1 MHELIITDFNFN
13 EFFVIMNFK
22 EKIFGHKDL
31 MSIGTANLFG
41 SGISAIFWF
50 SLASLINP
58 EEYGQIHYFLAIA
71 GMAQL
76 LSLISTTNALQVYVA
91 KNIKIH
97 STLFFI
103 SIIAGIVSSLV
114 VFLFFSRTDTSL
126 LVLGYI
132 IFELSNG
139 FLLGKKLFSNYAK
152 FFLTQKILTVIFGF
166 GLYFTFGVDGI
177 IFGLVLS
184 YVPYIWILVNEFR
197 NTRIDFS
204 LLKPRKGFLINNY
217 GINISSAVGGQM
229 DKLIIAPILGLELLG
244 NYSLA
249 MQFLVILLLLPTTVF
264 KYLLTQD
271 SSGKNTKNLKKNTI
285 FASVGLAT
293 FGIVI
298 LPMIIPILFP
308 NYIDTVIAI
317 QIISVAIIPG
327 TIGIFYDSKLLSIE
341 KSKFLVIG
349 KGIGLFT
356 MISGFVIL
364 GPIYGIIGLAVTL
377 VVSSCLQTLVVI
389 IASKTIR
396 YEEKH

>member
-1 MHELIITDFNFN
+1 
-13 EFFVIMNFK
+13 MNFIK
-22 EKIFGHKDL
+22 KILGNKDL
-31 MSIGTANLFG
+31 TSIGIANLFG
-41 SGISAIFWF
+41 SVIAAIFWF
-50 SLASLINP
+50 SLASLLNP
-58 EEYGQIHYFLAIA
+58 EQYGQIHYFLGIA

-76 LSLISTTNALQVYVA
+76 ISLFATTNTLQVYVA

-103 SIIAGIVSSLV
+103 SIIVGIVSSLV
-114 VFLFFSRTDTSL
+114 IFLFFSRADASL

-166 GLYFTFGVDGI
+166 GLYFAFGVDGI

-217 GINISSAVGGQM
+217 GINISGAVGGQI
-229 DKLIIAPILGLELLG
+229 DKLILAPLLGFELLG

-249 MQFLVILLLLPTTVF
+249 MQFLVILLLLPTIVF

-285 FASVGLAT
+285 FASIGLAV
-293 FGIVI
+293 FGIVV
-298 LPMIIPILFP
+298 LPMIIPVLFP

-317 QIISVAIIPG
+317 QIVSVVIVPS
-327 TIGIFYDSKLLSIE
+327 TIGMFYDSKLLSIE
-341 KSKFLVIG
+341 KSKFIVIG
-349 KGIGLFT
+349 KCIGVFT
-356 MISGFVIL
+356 MIFGFLIL
-364 GPIYGIIGLAVTL
+364 GPIYGMIGLAVTL
-377 VVSSCLQTLVVI
+377 VISSCLQTLVVVI
-389 IASKTIR
+389 GSKTIK

>member
-1 MHELIITDFNFN
+1 
-13 EFFVIMNFK
+13 MNFK

-41 SGISAIFWF
+41 SGISGIFWF

-249 MQFLVILLLLPTTVF
+249 MQFAVILMLLPTTVF

-317 QIISVAIIPG
+317 QIISVSIIPG

>member
-1 MHELIITDFNFN
+1 MNFLG
-13 EFFVIMNFK
+13 IMNFK

-31 MSIGTANLFG
+31 VSIGSANLLG
-41 SGISAIFWF
+41 NGISAIFWF

-249 MQFLVILLLLPTTVF
+249 MQFFVILLLLPTTVF

-285 FASVGLAT
+285 FASVGLT
-293 FGIVI
+293 MFGIVI

>member
-1 MHELIITDFNFN
+1 
-13 EFFVIMNFK
+13 MNFK

-31 MSIGTANLFG
+31 VSIGSANLLG
-41 SGISAIFWF
+41 NGISAIFWF

-58 EEYGQIHYFLAIA
+58 EQYGQIHYFLGIA
-71 GMAQL
+71 GIAQL

-114 VFLFFSRTDTSL
+114 VFLFFSRSDTSL

-166 GLYFTFGVDGI
+166 GLYFTFGVDGV

-204 LLKPRKGFLINNY
+204 LLKPRKGFIINNY
-217 GINISSAVGGQM
+217 GINISGAVGGQI
-229 DKLIIAPILGLELLG
+229 DKLIIVPLLGFELLG

-249 MQFLVILLLLPTTVF
+249 MQFLIILLLFPTIIF
-264 KYLLTQD
+264 KYLLPMD
-271 SSGKNTKNLKKNTI
+271 SSGKNTKNLKKI
-285 FASVGLAT
+285 SILVSIALAV
-293 FGIVI
+293 FGIVV
-298 LPMIIPILFP
+298 LPIIIPVLFP
-308 NYIDTVIAI
+308 KFIDTIIAI
-317 QIISVAIIPG
+317 QIVSVAVIPA
-327 TIGIFYDSKLLSIE
+327 TIGIFYESKLLALE
-341 KSKFLVIG
+341 KGKFPIIG
-349 KGIGLFT
+349 KSIGI
-356 MISGFVIL
+356 IIVVVGFLTL
-364 GPIYGIIGLAVTL
+364 GPIYGIIGLAVTF
-377 VVSSCLQTLVVI
+377 VIASFLQTIFVI
-389 IASKTIR
+389 IASKTIN
-396 YEEKH
+396 YKEKI

>member
-1 MHELIITDFNFN
+1 MNF
-13 EFFVIMNFK
+13 FGIMNFK

-31 MSIGTANLFG
+31 VSIGSANLLG
-41 SGISAIFWF
+41 NGISAIFWF

-285 FASVGLAT
+285 FASVGLT
-293 FGIVI
+293 MFGIVI

>member
-1 MHELIITDFNFN
+1 MNF
-13 EFFVIMNFK
+13 FGIMNFK

-31 MSIGTANLFG
+31 VSIGSANLLG
-41 SGISAIFWF
+41 NGISAIFWF

-217 GINISSAVGGQM
+217 GINISGAVGGQM
-229 DKLIIAPILGLELLG
+229 DKLIIAPILGFELLG

-249 MQFLVILLLLPTTVF
+249 MQFFVILLLLPTTVF

-349 KGIGLFT
+349 KCIGLFT

>member
-1 MHELIITDFNFN
+1 
-13 EFFVIMNFK
+13 MNFK

-285 FASVGLAT
+285 FASVGLT
-293 FGIVI
+293 MFGIVI

-349 KGIGLFT
+349 KCIGLFT

>member
-1 MHELIITDFNFN
+1 
-13 EFFVIMNFK
+13 MNFK

-152 FFLTQKILTVIFGF
+152 FFLTQKILTVIFGL

-229 DKLIIAPILGLELLG
+229 DKLIIAPILGFELLG

-285 FASVGLAT
+285 FASVGLT
-293 FGIVI
+293 MFGIVI

-317 QIISVAIIPG
+317 QIISVAIIPS

>member
-1 MHELIITDFNFN
+1 MNFLG
-13 EFFVIMNFK
+13 IMNFK

-31 MSIGTANLFG
+31 VSIGSANLLG
-41 SGISAIFWF
+41 NGISAIFWF

-249 MQFLVILLLLPTTVF
+249 MQFFVILLLLPTTVF

-317 QIISVAIIPG
+317 QIISVAIIPS

>member
-1 MHELIITDFNFN
+1 
-13 EFFVIMNFK
+13 MNFK

-152 FFLTQKILTVIFGF
+152 FFLTQKILTVIFGL

-217 GINISSAVGGQM
+217 GINISGAVGGQM

-285 FASVGLAT
+285 FASVGLAM

-317 QIISVAIIPG
+317 QIISVAIIPS

>member
-1 MHELIITDFNFN
+1 MNF
-13 EFFVIMNFK
+13 FGIMNFK

-31 MSIGTANLFG
+31 VSIGSANLLG
-41 SGISAIFWF
+41 NGISAIFWF

-152 FFLTQKILTVIFGF
+152 FFLTQKILTVIFGL

-317 QIISVAIIPG
+317 QIISVAIIPS

-349 KGIGLFT
+349 KGIGFFT
-356 MISGFVIL
+356 VISGFVIL

-377 VVSSCLQTLVVI
+377 VISSCLQTLVVI

>member
-1 MHELIITDFNFN
+1 
-13 EFFVIMNFK
+13 MNFR
-22 EKIFGHKDL
+22 ERLFGQKDI
-31 MSIGTANLFG
+31 MSIGFANFFG
-41 SGISAIFWF
+41 SGIAAIFWF
-50 SLASLINP
+50 YIASSLGP
-58 EEYGQIHYFLAIA
+58 EEYGIIRYFLAIA

-76 LSLISTTNALQVYVA
+76 ASLFATPNAITVYVA
-91 KNIKIH
+91 KNIRIH

-103 SIIAGIVSSLV
+103 SIILGIASSLV
-114 VFLFFSRTDTSL
+114 VFLFLYRVDTSL

-132 IFELSNG
+132 IFELANG
-139 FLLGKKLFSNYAK
+139 FLLGKKLFSDYAK
-152 FFLTQKILTVIFGF
+152 FFLTQKILTVIFGL
-166 GLYFTFGVDGI
+166 GLYFAFGVDGI

-249 MQFLVILLLLPTTVF
+249 MQFAVILMLLPTTVF

>member
-1 MHELIITDFNFN
+1 
-13 EFFVIMNFK
+13 MNFK

-50 SLASLINP
+50 SLASLLNP

-249 MQFLVILLLLPTTVF
+249 MQFAVILMLLPTTVF

-285 FASVGLAT
+285 FASIGLAV
-293 FGIVI
+293 FGIVV

-317 QIISVAIIPG
+317 QIISVAIIPS

>member
-1 MHELIITDFNFN
+1 
-13 EFFVIMNFK
+13 MNFK
-22 EKIFGHKDL
+22 EKIFGHNDL

>member
-1 MHELIITDFNFN
+1 
-13 EFFVIMNFK
+13 MNFK

-31 MSIGTANLFG
+31 LSIGTANLFG

-217 GINISSAVGGQM
+217 GINISGAVGGQM

-349 KGIGLFT
+349 RGIGLFT

>member
-1 MHELIITDFNFN
+1 
-13 EFFVIMNFK
+13 MNFK

-152 FFLTQKILTVIFGF
+152 FFLTQKILTVIFGL

-285 FASVGLAT
+285 FASVGLT
-293 FGIVI
+293 MFGIVI

-317 QIISVAIIPG
+317 QIISVAIIPS

>member
-1 MHELIITDFNFN
+1 
-13 EFFVIMNFK
+13 MNFK

-31 MSIGTANLFG
+31 LSIGTANLFG

-229 DKLIIAPILGLELLG
+229 DKLIIAPILGFELLG
-244 NYSLA
+244 NYALA
-249 MQFLVILLLLPTTVF
+249 MQIIVIFSLLPTTVF

-285 FASVGLAT
+285 FASIGLAV
-293 FGIVI
+293 FGIVV

-317 QIISVAIIPG
+317 QIISVAIIPS

-377 VVSSCLQTLVVI
+377 VISSCLQTLVVI

>member
-1 MHELIITDFNFN
+1 
-13 EFFVIMNFK
+13 MNFK

-217 GINISSAVGGQM
+217 GINISGAVGGQM

>member
-1 MHELIITDFNFN
+1 
-13 EFFVIMNFK
+13 MNFK

-152 FFLTQKILTVIFGF
+152 FFLTQKILTVIFGL

-217 GINISSAVGGQM
+217 GINISGAVGGQM

-317 QIISVAIIPG
+317 QIISVAIIPS

>member
-1 MHELIITDFNFN
+1 MNFLG
-13 EFFVIMNFK
+13 IMNFK

-31 MSIGTANLFG
+31 VSIGSANLLG
-41 SGISAIFWF
+41 NGISAIFWF

-249 MQFLVILLLLPTTVF
+249 MQFFVILLLLPTTVF

>member
-1 MHELIITDFNFN
+1 
-13 EFFVIMNFK
+13 MNFK

-31 MSIGTANLFG
+31 VSIGSANLLG
-41 SGISAIFWF
+41 NGISAIFWF

>member
-1 MHELIITDFNFN
+1 MNFLG
-13 EFFVIMNFK
+13 IMNFK

-31 MSIGTANLFG
+31 VSIGSANLLG
-41 SGISAIFWF
+41 NGISAIFWF

-152 FFLTQKILTVIFGF
+152 FFLTQKILTVIFGL

-317 QIISVAIIPG
+317 QIISVAIIPS

>member
-1 MHELIITDFNFN
+1 MNF
-13 EFFVIMNFK
+13 FGIMNFK

-31 MSIGTANLFG
+31 VSIGTANLFG

-217 GINISSAVGGQM
+217 GINISGAVGGQM

>member
-1 MHELIITDFNFN
+1 
-13 EFFVIMNFK
+13 MNFK

-285 FASVGLAT
+285 FASVGLTT

-317 QIISVAIIPG
+317 QIISVAIIPS

-349 KGIGLFT
+349 KCIGLFT

>member
-1 MHELIITDFNFN
+1 MNF
-13 EFFVIMNFK
+13 FGIMNFK

-31 MSIGTANLFG
+31 VSIGSANLFG
-41 SGISAIFWF
+41 SAIAAIFWF

-249 MQFLVILLLLPTTVF
+249 MQFFVILLLLPTTVF

-285 FASVGLAT
+285 FASVGLT
-293 FGIVI
+293 MFGIVI
-298 LPMIIPILFP
+298 LPMIIPVLFP

-317 QIISVAIIPG
+317 QIISVAIIPS

>member
-1 MHELIITDFNFN
+1 MNFLG
-13 EFFVIMNFK
+13 IMNFK

-31 MSIGTANLFG
+31 VSIGSANLLG
-41 SGISAIFWF
+41 NGISAIFWF

-229 DKLIIAPILGLELLG
+229 DKLIIAPILGFELLG
-244 NYSLA
+244 NYALA
-249 MQFLVILLLLPTTVF
+249 MQIIVIFSLLPTTVF

-317 QIISVAIIPG
+317 QIISVAIIPS

>member
-1 MHELIITDFNFN
+1 
-13 EFFVIMNFK
+13 MNFR
-22 EKIFGHKDL
+22 ERLFGQKDIL
-31 MSIGTANLFG
+31 SIGFANLFG
-41 SGISAIFWF
+41 SGITAIFWF
-50 SLASLINP
+50 YIASLLGP
-58 EEYGQIHYFLAIA
+58 AEYGQIHYFLAIA

-76 LSLISTTNALQVYVA
+76 VSLFATPNAITVYVA
-91 KNIKIH
+91 KNIRIH

-152 FFLTQKILTVIFGF
+152 FFLTQKILTVIFGL

-217 GINISSAVGGQM
+217 GINISGAVGGQM

-285 FASVGLAT
+285 FASVGLT
-293 FGIVI
+293 MFGIVI

-317 QIISVAIIPG
+317 QIISVAIIPS

>member
-1 MHELIITDFNFN
+1 
-13 EFFVIMNFK
+13 MNFK

-152 FFLTQKILTVIFGF
+152 FFLTQKILTVIFGL

-285 FASVGLAT
+285 FASVGLT
-293 FGIVI
+293 MFGIVI

-349 KGIGLFT
+349 KCIGLFT

-377 VVSSCLQTLVVI
+377 VISSCLQTLVVI

>member
-1 MHELIITDFNFN
+1 
-13 EFFVIMNFK
+13 MNFK

-31 MSIGTANLFG
+31 LSIGTANLFG

-249 MQFLVILLLLPTTVF
+249 MQFAVILMLLPTTVF

-317 QIISVAIIPG
+317 QIISVAIIPS

>member
-1 MHELIITDFNFN
+1 MNF
-13 EFFVIMNFK
+13 FGIMNFK

-31 MSIGTANLFG
+31 VSIGSANLLG
-41 SGISAIFWF
+41 NGISAIFWF

-152 FFLTQKILTVIFGF
+152 FFLTQKILTVIFGL

-249 MQFLVILLLLPTTVF
+249 MQFAVILMLLPTTVF

-317 QIISVAIIPG
+317 QIISVAIIPS

>member
-1 MHELIITDFNFN
+1 MNF
-13 EFFVIMNFK
+13 FGIMNFK

-31 MSIGTANLFG
+31 VSIGSANLLG
-41 SGISAIFWF
+41 NGISAIFWF

-152 FFLTQKILTVIFGF
+152 FFLTQKILTVIFGL

-204 LLKPRKGFLINNY
+204 LLKPRKGFIINNY
-217 GINISSAVGGQM
+217 GINISGAVGGQI
-229 DKLIIAPILGLELLG
+229 DKLIIVPLLGFELLG

-249 MQFLVILLLLPTTVF
+249 MQFLIILLLFPTIVF
-264 KYLLTQD
+264 KYLLPMD
-271 SSGKNTKNLKKNTI
+271 SSVKNTKNLKKI
-285 FASVGLAT
+285 SILVSIALAT
-293 FGIVI
+293 FGIVV

-308 NYIDTVIAI
+308 KFIDSIVAI
-317 QIISVAIIPG
+317 QIISVVVIPT
-327 TIGIFYDSKLLSIE
+327 TIGVFYESKLLALE
-341 KSKFLVIG
+341 KGKFPIIG
-349 KGIGLFT
+349 KSIGI
-356 MISGFVIL
+356 IIVVVGFLTL
-364 GPIYGIIGLAVTL
+364 GPIYGMIGLAVTF
-377 VVSSCLQTLVVI
+377 VVSGLLETIFVI
-389 IASKTIR
+389 IASKTIN
-396 YEEKH
+396 YKEKI

>member
-1 MHELIITDFNFN
+1 
-13 EFFVIMNFK
+13 MNFK

-114 VFLFFSRTDTSL
+114 VFIFFSRTDASL

-152 FFLTQKILTVIFGF
+152 FFLTQKILTVIFGL

-249 MQFLVILLLLPTTVF
+249 MQFLVILLLLPTIVF

-285 FASVGLAT
+285 FASIGLAV
-293 FGIVI
+293 FGIVV
-298 LPMIIPILFP
+298 LPMIIPVLFP

-317 QIISVAIIPG
+317 QIVSVVIVPA
-327 TIGIFYDSKLLSIE
+327 TIGMFFDSKLLSIE
-341 KSKFLVIG
+341 KSKFIVIS
-349 KGIGLFT
+349 KCIGVFT
-356 MISGFVIL
+356 MIFGFLIL
-364 GPIYGIIGLAVTL
+364 GPIYGMIGLAVTL
-377 VVSSCLQTLVVI
+377 VISSCLQTLVVV
-389 IASKTIR
+389 IASKTIK

>member
-1 MHELIITDFNFN
+1 
-13 EFFVIMNFK
+13 MNFK

-31 MSIGTANLFG
+31 VSIGSANLLG
-41 SGISAIFWF
+41 NGISAIFWF

-58 EEYGQIHYFLAIA
+58 EQYGQIHYFLGIA
-71 GMAQL
+71 GIAQL

-114 VFLFFSRTDTSL
+114 VFLFFSRSDTSL
-126 LVLGYI
+126 LVLGDI

-166 GLYFTFGVDGI
+166 GLYFTFGVDGV

-217 GINISSAVGGQM
+217 GINISGAVGGQV
-229 DKLIIAPILGLELLG
+229 DKLIIAPILGFELLG

-285 FASVGLAT
+285 FASVGLT
-293 FGIVI
+293 MFGIVI

-317 QIISVAIIPG
+317 QIISVAIIPS

-364 GPIYGIIGLAVTL
+364 GPIYGMIGLAVTL

>member
-1 MHELIITDFNFN
+1 MNFLG
-13 EFFVIMNFK
+13 IMNFK

-31 MSIGTANLFG
+31 VSIGSANLLG
-41 SGISAIFWF
+41 NGISAIFWF

-217 GINISSAVGGQM
+217 GINISGAVGGQM

-285 FASVGLAT
+285 FASVGLT
-293 FGIVI
+293 MFGIVI

>member
-1 MHELIITDFNFN
+1 
-13 EFFVIMNFK
+13 MNFK

-317 QIISVAIIPG
+317 QIISVAIIPS

-377 VVSSCLQTLVVI
+377 VISSCLQTLVVI